1 MIMIRNS
8 KIIATLGDA
17 TDKVLRK
24 IVEGAADAV
33 LIDSYYGNNEQ
44 NVERIE
50 KVKTLREEVGRDLA
64 IIYDVDHIYAKNK
77 YKLIRIDDENVDFA
91 CANDVDFV
99 ACPFVGNLEEIT
111 KVKEL
116 IKSHGKNIGII
127 VKIDCKDGY
136 DNLDGILEI
145 ADAIMIN
152 RDELGVDISYE
163 DLPGIQKEIVRRAN
177 EAAKVVILTTQMLY
191 SMVYNPRPTRAEVSD
206 VANAIFDGVDAV
218 MLTEETAIGD
228 YPCEALE
235 TVDRIIR
242 TVEKN
247 NAVDAERFEV
257 EGYKMSISHA
267 VSMTTKHLLEAVDV
281 KSIVTYTK
289 SGTTARFIV
298 RYRPNVPVLA
308 VLPDRESARKLV
320 ITRGIVPYIE
330 PKMLSMEEMLSNAS
344 SYSKKVGL
352 AEVGDL
358 ILITAGQPDTGRG
371 TVPPTDFV
379 YISKVD

>member
-1 MIMIRNS
+1 MIRNS

-33 LIDSYYGNNEQ
+33 LIDSYYGNNKQ
-44 NVERIE
+44 NVERIK
-50 KVKTLREEVGRDLA
+50 KVKALREEAGRDLA

-77 YKLIRIDDENVDFA
+77 YKLIRIDEENVDFA

-116 IKSHGKNIGII
+116 VKSHGKNIGII

-136 DNLDGILEI
+136 DNLDGILAI

-206 VANAIFDGVDAV
+206 VANAIFDGVDAI

-289 SGTTARFIV
+289 SGTTARFIA

-344 SYSKKVGL
+344 VYSKEVGL
-352 AEVGDL
+352 AEVGDS
-358 ILITAGQPDTGRG
+358 ILITAGQPDTGKG

>member
-50 KVKTLREEVGRDLA
+50 KVKALREEAGRDLA

-116 IKSHGKNIGII
+116 VKSHGKNIGII

-136 DNLDGILEI
+136 DNLDDILEI
-145 ADAIMIN
+145 SDAIMIN

-289 SGTTARFIV
+289 SGTTARFIA

-344 SYSKKVGL
+344 LYSKKVGL
-352 AEVGDL
+352 AEVGDS
-358 ILITAGQPDTGRG
+358 ILITAGQPDTGKG

>member
-44 NVERIE
+44 NVERIK
-50 KVKTLREEVGRDLA
+50 KVKALREEAGRDLA

-77 YKLIRIDDENVDFA
+77 YKLIRIDEENVDFA

-116 IKSHGKNIGII
+116 VKSHGKNIGII

-136 DNLDGILEI
+136 DNLEGILAI
-145 ADAIMIN
+145 ADAVMIN
-152 RDELGVDISYE
+152 RDELGIDISYE
-163 DLPGIQKEIVRRAN
+163 DLPGIQKEIVRR
-177 EAAKVVILTTQMLY
+177 
-191 SMVYNPRPTRAEVSD
+191 
-206 VANAIFDGVDAV
+206 
-218 MLTEETAIGD
+218 
-228 YPCEALE
+228 E

-289 SGTTARFIV
+289 SGTTARFIA

-344 SYSKKVGL
+344 EYSKEVGL
-352 AEVGDL
+352 AEVGDS
-358 ILITAGQPDTGRG
+358 ILITAGQPDTGKG

>member
-50 KVKTLREEVGRDLA
+50 KVKALREEAGRDLA

-77 YKLIRIDDENVDFA
+77 YKLIRIDEENVDFA
-91 CANDVDFV
+91 CANEVDFV

-116 IKSHGKNIGII
+116 VKSHGKNIGII

-136 DNLDGILEI
+136 DNLDDILEI

-289 SGTTARFIV
+289 SGTTARFIA

-344 SYSKKVGL
+344 AYSKEVGL
-352 AEVGDL
+352 AEVGDS
-358 ILITAGQPDTGRG
+358 ILITAGQPDTGKG

>member
-1 MIMIRNS
+1 MIRNS

-24 IVEGAADAV
+24 IVGGAADAV

-50 KVKTLREEVGRDLA
+50 KVKSLREEVERDLA

-77 YKLIRIDDENVDFA
+77 YKLIRIDEENVNFA
-91 CANDVDFV
+91 CINDVDFV

-136 DNLDGILEI
+136 DNLDDILEI

-206 VANAIFDGVDAV
+206 VANAIFDGVDAI

-289 SGTTARFIV
+289 SGTTARFIA

-358 ILITAGQPDTGRG
+358 ILITAGQPDTGKG

-379 YISKVD
+379 YVSKVD

>member
-1 MIMIRNS
+1 MIRNS
-8 KIIATLGDA
+8 KIIATIGDA

-50 KVKTLREEVGRDLA
+50 RVKTLREEVGRDLA

-77 YKLIRIDDENVDFA
+77 YKLIRIDEENVDFA

-116 IKSHGKNIGII
+116 VKSHGKNIGII

-136 DNLDGILEI
+136 DNLDDILEI
-145 ADAIMIN
+145 SDAIMIN

-289 SGTTARFIV
+289 SGTTARFIA

-344 SYSKKVGL
+344 AYSKEVGL
-352 AEVGDL
+352 AEVGDS
-358 ILITAGQPDTGRG
+358 ILITAGQPDTGKG

>member
-1 MIMIRNS
+1 MIRNS
-8 KIIATLGDA
+8 KIIATIGDA
-17 TDKVLRK
+17 TDKILRK

-77 YKLIRIDDENVDFA
+77 YKLIRIDEENVDFA

-116 IKSHGKNIGII
+116 VKSHGKNIGII

-136 DNLDGILEI
+136 DNLDDILEI
-145 ADAIMIN
+145 SDAIMIN

-289 SGTTARFIV
+289 SGTTARFIA

-308 VLPDRESARKLV
+308 VLPDRESARKLI

-344 SYSKKVGL
+344 SYSKEVGL
-352 AEVGDL
+352 AEVGDS
-358 ILITAGQPDTGRG
+358 ILITAGQPDTGKG

-379 YISKVD
+379 YVSKVD

>member
-1 MIMIRNS
+1 MIRNS
-8 KIIATLGDA
+8 KIIATIGDA

-50 KVKTLREEVGRDLA
+50 KVKALREEAGRDLA

-116 IKSHGKNIGII
+116 VKSHGKNIGII

-136 DNLDGILEI
+136 DNLDDILEI
-145 ADAIMIN
+145 SDAIMIN

-289 SGTTARFIV
+289 SGTTARFIA

-344 SYSKKVGL
+344 SYSKKVEL

-358 ILITAGQPDTGRG
+358 ILITAGQPDTGKG

-379 YISKVD
+379 YVSKVD

>member
-1 MIMIRNS
+1 MIRNS
-8 KIIATLGDA
+8 KIIATIGDA
-17 TDKVLRK
+17 TDKILRK

-33 LIDSYYGNNEQ
+33 LIDSYYGSSEQ

-50 KVKTLREEVGRDLA
+50 KVKALREEAGRDLA

-77 YKLIRIDDENVDFA
+77 YKLIRIDEENVDFA

-116 IKSHGKNIGII
+116 VKSHGKNIGII

-136 DNLDGILEI
+136 DNLDDILEI

-267 VSMTTKHLLEAVDV
+267 VSMTTKHLLEVVDV

-289 SGTTARFIV
+289 SGTTARFIA

-344 SYSKKVGL
+344 AYSKEVGL
-352 AEVGDL
+352 AEVGDS
-358 ILITAGQPDTGRG
+358 ILITAGQPDTGKG

>member
-1 MIMIRNS
+1 MIRNS
-8 KIIATLGDA
+8 KIIATIGDA

-33 LIDSYYGNNEQ
+33 LIDSYYGSNEQ
-44 NVERIE
+44 NVERIG
-50 KVKTLREEVGRDLA
+50 KVKALREEVGRDLA

-77 YKLIRIDDENVDFA
+77 YKLIRIDEENVDFA
-91 CANDVDFV
+91 CVNDVDFV

-136 DNLDGILEI
+136 DNLDDILEI

-206 VANAIFDGVDAV
+206 VANAIFDGVDAI

-257 EGYKMSISHA
+257 DGYKMSISHA

-289 SGTTARFIV
+289 SGTTARFIA
-298 RYRPNVPVLA
+298 RYRPNIPVLA
-308 VLPDRESARKLV
+308 VLPDRESARKLI

-344 SYSKKVGL
+344 AYSKEVGL
-352 AEVGDL
+352 AEVGDS
-358 ILITAGQPDTGRG
+358 ILITAGQPDTGKG

-379 YISKVD
+379 YISNVD

>member
-1 MIMIRNS
+1 MIRNS
-8 KIIATLGDA
+8 KIIATIGDA
-17 TDKVLRK
+17 TDKVLQK

-44 NVERIE
+44 NIERIE
-50 KVKTLREEVGRDLA
+50 KVKSLREEVGRDLA

-77 YKLIRIDDENVDFA
+77 YKLIKIDEENVDFA

-99 ACPFVGNLEEIT
+99 ACPFVGNLEEIA

-136 DNLDGILEI
+136 DNLDDILEI

-289 SGTTARFIV
+289 SGTTARFIA

-358 ILITAGQPDTGRG
+358 ILITAGQPDTGKG

-379 YISKVD
+379 YVSKVD

>member
-1 MIMIRNS
+1 MIRNS
-8 KIIATLGDA
+8 KIIATIGDA

-50 KVKTLREEVGRDLA
+50 KVKALREEAGRDLA

-77 YKLIRIDDENVDFA
+77 YKLIRIDEENVDFA
-91 CANDVDFV
+91 CVNDVDFV

-111 KVKEL
+111 KVKE
-116 IKSHGKNIGII
+116 IIESHGKNIGII

-289 SGTTARFIV
+289 SGTTARFIA

-344 SYSKKVGL
+344 SYSKKVEL

-358 ILITAGQPDTGRG
+358 ILITAGQPDTGKG

-379 YISKVD
+379 YVSKVD

>member
-1 MIMIRNS
+1 MIRNS
-8 KIIATLGDA
+8 KIIATIGDA
-17 TDKVLRK
+17 TDKILRK

-33 LIDSYYGNNEQ
+33 LIDSYYGSSEQ

-50 KVKTLREEVGRDLA
+50 KVKALREEAGRDLA

-77 YKLIRIDDENVDFA
+77 YKLIRIDEENVDFA

-116 IKSHGKNIGII
+116 VKSHGKNIGII

-136 DNLDGILEI
+136 DNLDDILEI

-257 EGYKMSISHA
+257 AEYKMSISHA

-289 SGTTARFIV
+289 SGTTARFIA
-298 RYRPNVPVLA
+298 RYRPNIPVLA
-308 VLPDRESARKLV
+308 VLPDRESARKLI

-344 SYSKKVGL
+344 AYSKDVGL
-352 AEVGDL
+352 AEVGDS
-358 ILITAGQPDTGRG
+358 ILITAGQPDTGKG

>member
-1 MIMIRNS
+1 MIRNS
-8 KIIATLGDA
+8 KIIATIGDA

-44 NVERIE
+44 NIERIE
-50 KVKTLREEVGRDLA
+50 KVKSLREEVGRDLA

-77 YKLIRIDDENVDFA
+77 YKLIKIDEENVDFA

-111 KVKEL
+111 KVKEI

-235 TVDRIIR
+235 TLDRIIR

-267 VSMTTKHLLEAVDV
+267 VSMMTKHLLEAVDV

-289 SGTTARFIV
+289 SGTTARFIA

-358 ILITAGQPDTGRG
+358 ILITAGQPDTGKG

-379 YISKVD
+379 YVSKVD

>member
-1 MIMIRNS
+1 MIRNS

-50 KVKTLREEVGRDLA
+50 KVKSLREEVERDLA

-77 YKLIRIDDENVDFA
+77 YKLIRIDEENVNFA
-91 CANDVDFV
+91 CVNDVDFV
-99 ACPFVGNLEEIT
+99 ACPFVGNLEEIM

-235 TVDRIIR
+235 TLDRIIR

-289 SGTTARFIV
+289 SGTTARFIA

-352 AEVGDL
+352 AKVGDL
-358 ILITAGQPDTGRG
+358 ILITAGQPDTGKG

-379 YISKVD
+379 YVSKVD

>member
-1 MIMIRNS
+1 MIRNS
-8 KIIATLGDA
+8 KIIATMGDA

-50 KVKTLREEVGRDLA
+50 KVKALREEVGRDLA

-77 YKLIRIDDENVDFA
+77 YKLIRIDEENVDFA
-91 CANDVDFV
+91 CVNDVDFV

-111 KVKEL
+111 NVKEL

-136 DNLDGILEI
+136 DNLDDILEI

-206 VANAIFDGVDAV
+206 VANAIFDGVDAI

-289 SGTTARFIV
+289 SGTTARFIA

-344 SYSKKVGL
+344 AYSKEVGL
-352 AEVGDL
+352 AEVGDS
-358 ILITAGQPDTGRG
+358 ILITAGQPDTGKG

>member
-50 KVKTLREEVGRDLA
+50 RVKTLREEVGRDLA

-77 YKLIRIDDENVDFA
+77 YKLIRIDEENVDFA
-91 CANDVDFV
+91 CVNDVDFV

-111 KVKEL
+111 NVKEL

-289 SGTTARFIV
+289 SGTTARFIA

-344 SYSKKVGL
+344 AYSKEVGL
-352 AEVGDL
+352 AEVGDS
-358 ILITAGQPDTGRG
+358 ILITAGQPDTGKG

>member
-1 MIMIRNS
+1 MIRNS
-8 KIIATLGDA
+8 KIIATIGDA
-17 TDKVLRK
+17 TDKILRK

-50 KVKTLREEVGRDLA
+50 KVKALREESGRDLA

-77 YKLIRIDDENVDFA
+77 YKLIRIDEENVDFA

-116 IKSHGKNIGII
+116 VKSHGKNIGII

-136 DNLDGILEI
+136 DNLDDILEI

-218 MLTEETAIGD
+218 MLTEETATGD

-257 EGYKMSISHA
+257 DGYKMSISHA

-281 KSIVTYTK
+281 KNIVIYTK
-289 SGTTARFIV
+289 SGTTARFIA
-298 RYRPNVPVLA
+298 RYRPNIPVLA
-308 VLPDRESARKLV
+308 VLPDRESARRLI

-344 SYSKKVGL
+344 VYSKEVGL
-352 AEVGDL
+352 AEVGDS
-358 ILITAGQPDTGRG
+358 ILITAGQPDTGKG

>member
-1 MIMIRNS
+1 MIRNS
-8 KIIATLGDA
+8 KIIATIGDA

-44 NVERIE
+44 NIERIE
-50 KVKTLREEVGRDLA
+50 EVKSLREEVGRDLA

-77 YKLIRIDDENVDFA
+77 YKLIKIDGENVDFA

-111 KVKEL
+111 KVKEI

-136 DNLDGILEI
+136 ENLDDILEI

-289 SGTTARFIV
+289 SGTTARFIA

-344 SYSKKVGL
+344 SYSKKVEL

-358 ILITAGQPDTGRG
+358 ILITAGQPDTGKG

-379 YISKVD
+379 YVSKVD

>member
-1 MIMIRNS
+1 MIRNS
-8 KIIATLGDA
+8 KIIATIGDA

-33 LIDSYYGNNEQ
+33 LIDSYYGSNEQ

-50 KVKTLREEVGRDLA
+50 KVKALREEVGRDLA

-77 YKLIRIDDENVDFA
+77 YKLRRIDEENVDFA
-91 CANDVDFV
+91 CVNDVDFV

-116 IKSHGKNIGII
+116 IKSHKKNIGII

-136 DNLDGILEI
+136 DNLDDILEI

-235 TVDRIIR
+235 TLDRIIR

-289 SGTTARFIV
+289 SGTTARFIA

-358 ILITAGQPDTGRG
+358 ILITAGQPDTGKG

-379 YISKVD
+379 YVSKVD

>member
-50 KVKTLREEVGRDLA
+50 KVKALREESGRDLA

-77 YKLIRIDDENVDFA
+77 YKLIRIDEENVDFA

-136 DNLDGILEI
+136 DNLDDILEI

-289 SGTTARFIV
+289 SGTTARFIA

-344 SYSKKVGL
+344 TYSKEVGL
-352 AEVGDL
+352 AEVGDS
-358 ILITAGQPDTGRG
+358 ILITAGQPDTGKG
-371 TVPPTDFV
+371 IVPPTDFV

>member
-50 KVKTLREEVGRDLA
+50 RVKTLREEEGRDLA

-77 YKLIRIDDENVDFA
+77 YKLIRIDEENVDFA

-136 DNLDGILEI
+136 DNLDGILTI

-191 SMVYNPRPTRAEVSD
+191 SMIYNPRPTRAEVSD

-289 SGTTARFIV
+289 SGTTARFIA

-344 SYSKKVGL
+344 AYSKEVGL
-352 AEVGDL
+352 AEVGDS
-358 ILITAGQPDTGRG
+358 ILITAGQPDTGKG
-371 TVPPTDFV
+371 IVPPTDFV

>member
-1 MIMIRNS
+1 MIRNS

-44 NVERIE
+44 NVERIK
-50 KVKTLREEVGRDLA
+50 KVKALREEAGRDLA

-77 YKLIRIDDENVDFA
+77 YKLIRIDEENVEFA
-91 CANDVDFV
+91 CVNDVDFV
-99 ACPFVGNLEEIT
+99 ACPFVGNLDEIK

-116 IKSHGKNIGII
+116 IKLHGKNIGII

-136 DNLDGILEI
+136 DNLDDILKI

-257 EGYKMSISHA
+257 DGYKMSISHA

-281 KSIVTYTK
+281 TNIVTYTK
-289 SGTTARFIV
+289 SGTTARFIA

-308 VLPDRESARKLV
+308 VLPDRESARKLI

-344 SYSKKVGL
+344 AYSKEVGL
-352 AEVGDL
+352 AEVGDS
-358 ILITAGQPDTGRG
+358 ILITAGQPDTGKG

>member
-50 KVKTLREEVGRDLA
+50 KVKSLREEVGRDLA

-77 YKLIRIDDENVDFA
+77 YKLIRIDEENVDFA

-116 IKSHGKNIGII
+116 VKSHGKNIGII

-136 DNLDGILEI
+136 DNLDGILAI

-206 VANAIFDGVDAV
+206 VANAIFDGVDAI

-289 SGTTARFIV
+289 SGTTARFIA

-344 SYSKKVGL
+344 VYSKEVGL
-352 AEVGDL
+352 AEVGDS
-358 ILITAGQPDTGRG
+358 ILITAGQPDTGKG

>member
-1 MIMIRNS
+1 MIRNS

-33 LIDSYYGNNEQ
+33 LIDSYYGSNEQ

-50 KVKTLREEVGRDLA
+50 KVKALREEVGRDLA

-77 YKLIRIDDENVDFA
+77 YKLIRIDEENVDFA

-136 DNLDGILEI
+136 DNLDDILEI
-145 ADAIMIN
+145 SDAIMIN

-257 EGYKMSISHA
+257 AEYKMSISHA

-289 SGTTARFIV
+289 SGTTARFIA
-298 RYRPNVPVLA
+298 RYRPNIPVLA
-308 VLPDRESARKLV
+308 VLPDRESARKLI

-344 SYSKKVGL
+344 AYSKEVGL
-352 AEVGDL
+352 AEVGDS
-358 ILITAGQPDTGRG
+358 ILITAGQPDTGKG

>member
-1 MIMIRNS
+1 MIRNS
-8 KIIATLGDA
+8 KIIATIGDA
-17 TDKVLRK
+17 TDKILRK

-50 KVKTLREEVGRDLA
+50 KVKALREESGRDLA

-77 YKLIRIDDENVDFA
+77 YKLIRIDEENVDFA

-116 IKSHGKNIGII
+116 VKSHGKNIGII

-136 DNLDGILEI
+136 DNLDDILEI

-206 VANAIFDGVDAV
+206 VANAIFDGVDAI

-257 EGYKMSISHA
+257 DGYKMSISHA

-289 SGTTARFIV
+289 SGTTARFIA

-344 SYSKKVGL
+344 EYSK
-352 AEVGDL
+352 EVGDS
-358 ILITAGQPDTGRG
+358 ILITAGQPDTGKG

>member
-1 MIMIRNS
+1 MIRNS
-8 KIIATLGDA
+8 KIIATIGDA
-17 TDKVLRK
+17 TDKILRK

-50 KVKTLREEVGRDLA
+50 KVKALREESGRDLA

-77 YKLIRIDDENVDFA
+77 YKLIRIDEENVDFA
-91 CANDVDFV
+91 CVNDVDFV
-99 ACPFVGNLEEIT
+99 ACPFVGNLDEIT

-136 DNLDGILEI
+136 DNLDDILEI

-206 VANAIFDGVDAV
+206 VANAIFDGVDAI

-289 SGTTARFIV
+289 SGTTARFIA

-344 SYSKKVGL
+344 AYSKEIGL
-352 AEVGDL
+352 AEVGDS
-358 ILITAGQPDTGRG
+358 ILITAGQPDTGKG

>member
-1 MIMIRNS
+1 MIRNS

-50 KVKTLREEVGRDLA
+50 KVKALREEAGRDLA

-136 DNLDGILEI
+136 DNLDDILEI

-289 SGTTARFIV
+289 SGTTARFIA

-344 SYSKKVGL
+344 LYSKKVGL
-352 AEVGDL
+352 AEVGDS
-358 ILITAGQPDTGRG
+358 ILITAGQPDTGKG

>member
-1 MIMIRNS
+1 MIRNS
-8 KIIATLGDA
+8 KIIATIGDA

-24 IVEGAADAV
+24 IVEDAADAV
-33 LIDSYYGNNEQ
+33 LIDSYYGSNEQ
-44 NVERIE
+44 NIERIE
-50 KVKTLREEVGRDLA
+50 KVKSLREEVGRDLA

-77 YKLIRIDDENVDFA
+77 YKLIRIDEENVDFA

-136 DNLDGILEI
+136 DNLDEILKI

-267 VSMTTKHLLEAVDV
+267 VSMMTKHLLEAVDV

-289 SGTTARFIV
+289 SGTTARFIA

-344 SYSKKVGL
+344 VYSKEIGL
-352 AEVGDL
+352 AEVGDS
-358 ILITAGQPDTGRG
+358 ILITAGQPDTGKG

>member
-1 MIMIRNS
+1 MIRNS
-8 KIIATLGDA
+8 KIIATIGDA

-50 KVKTLREEVGRDLA
+50 KVKALREESGRDLA

-77 YKLIRIDDENVDFA
+77 YKLIRIDEENVDFA

-116 IKSHGKNIGII
+116 VKSHGKNIGII

-136 DNLDGILEI
+136 DNLDDILEI

-289 SGTTARFIV
+289 SGTTARFIA

-330 PKMLSMEEMLSNAS
+330 PKILSMEEMLSNAS
-344 SYSKKVGL
+344 AYSKKVGL
-352 AEVGDL
+352 VEVGDL
-358 ILITAGQPDTGRG
+358 ILITAGQPDTGKG

>member
-50 KVKTLREEVGRDLA
+50 RVKTLREEVGRDLA

-77 YKLIRIDDENVDFA
+77 YKLIRIDEENVDFA

-116 IKSHGKNIGII
+116 VKSHGKNIGII

-136 DNLDGILEI
+136 DNLDDILEI
-145 ADAIMIN
+145 SDAIMIN

-289 SGTTARFIV
+289 SGTTARFIA

-344 SYSKKVGL
+344 AYSKEVGL
-352 AEVGDL
+352 AEVGDS
-358 ILITAGQPDTGRG
+358 ILITAGQPDTGKG
-371 TVPPTDFV
+371 IVPPTDFV

>member
-50 KVKTLREEVGRDLA
+50 KVKSLREEVGRDLA

-77 YKLIRIDDENVDFA
+77 YKLIKIDGENVDFA

-111 KVKEL
+111 KVKEI

-136 DNLDGILEI
+136 DNLDDILEI

-289 SGTTARFIV
+289 SGTTARFIA

-358 ILITAGQPDTGRG
+358 ILITAGQPDTGKG

-379 YISKVD
+379 YVSKVD

>member
-33 LIDSYYGNNEQ
+33 LIDSYYGSSEQ

-50 KVKTLREEVGRDLA
+50 KVKALREEAGRDLA

-77 YKLIRIDDENVDFA
+77 YKLIRIDEENVDFA

-116 IKSHGKNIGII
+116 VKSHGKNIGII

-136 DNLDGILEI
+136 DNLDDILEI

-289 SGTTARFIV
+289 SGTTARFIA

-344 SYSKKVGL
+344 AYSKEVGL
-352 AEVGDL
+352 AEVGDS
-358 ILITAGQPDTGRG
+358 ILITAGQPDTGKG

>member
-33 LIDSYYGNNEQ
+33 LIDSYYGSNEQ

-50 KVKTLREEVGRDLA
+50 KVKALREEVGRDLA

-77 YKLIRIDDENVDFA
+77 YKLIRIDEENVDFA
-91 CANDVDFV
+91 CVNNVDFV

-136 DNLDGILEI
+136 DNLDDILGI

-257 EGYKMSISHA
+257 AEYKMSISHA

-289 SGTTARFIV
+289 SGTTARFIA
-298 RYRPNVPVLA
+298 RYRPNIPVLA
-308 VLPDRESARKLV
+308 VLPDRESARKLI

-344 SYSKKVGL
+344 AYSKEVGL
-352 AEVGDL
+352 AEVGDS
-358 ILITAGQPDTGRG
+358 ILITAGQPDTGKG

>member
-1 MIMIRNS
+1 MIRNS

-24 IVEGAADAV
+24 IVGGAADAV

-50 KVKTLREEVGRDLA
+50 KVKSLREEVERDLA

-77 YKLIRIDDENVDFA
+77 YKLIRIDEENVNFA
-91 CANDVDFV
+91 CINDVDFV

-177 EAAKVVILTTQMLY
+177 EAAKFVILTTQMLY

-228 YPCEALE
+228 
-235 TVDRIIR
+235 
-242 TVEKN
+242 
-247 NAVDAERFEV
+247 
-257 EGYKMSISHA
+257 
-267 VSMTTKHLLEAVDV
+267 MTTKHLLEAVDV

-289 SGTTARFIV
+289 SGTTARFIA

-358 ILITAGQPDTGRG
+358 ILITAGQPDTGKG

-379 YISKVD
+379 YVSKVD

>member
-1 MIMIRNS
+1 MIRNS
-8 KIIATLGDA
+8 KIIATIGDA

-50 KVKTLREEVGRDLA
+50 KVKALREESGRDLA

-77 YKLIRIDDENVDFA
+77 YKLIRIDEENVDFA
-91 CANDVDFV
+91 CVNDVDFV

-136 DNLDGILEI
+136 DNLDDILEI

-218 MLTEETAIGD
+218 MLTEETATGD

-289 SGTTARFIV
+289 SGTTARFIA

-358 ILITAGQPDTGRG
+358 ILITAGQPDTGKG
-371 TVPPTDFV
+371 IVPPTDFV
-379 YISKVD
+379 YVSKVD

>member
-1 MIMIRNS
+1 MIRNS
-8 KIIATLGDA
+8 KIIATIGDA

-33 LIDSYYGNNEQ
+33 LIDSYYGSNEQ
-44 NVERIE
+44 NIERIE
-50 KVKTLREEVGRDLA
+50 KVKSLREEVGRDLA

-77 YKLIRIDDENVDFA
+77 YKLIRIDEENVDFA
-91 CANDVDFV
+91 CVNDVDFV

-116 IKSHGKNIGII
+116 VKSHGKNIGII

-136 DNLDGILEI
+136 DNLDDILEI
-145 ADAIMIN
+145 SDAIMIN

-235 TVDRIIR
+235 TLDRIIR

-289 SGTTARFIV
+289 SGTTARFIA

-358 ILITAGQPDTGRG
+358 ILITAGQPDTGKG

>member
-1 MIMIRNS
+1 MIRNS
-8 KIIATLGDA
+8 KIIATIGDA

-50 KVKTLREEVGRDLA
+50 KVKALREEAGRDLA

-77 YKLIRIDDENVDFA
+77 YKLIRIDEENVDFA

-116 IKSHGKNIGII
+116 VKSHEKNIGII

-136 DNLDGILEI
+136 DNLDDILEI
-145 ADAIMIN
+145 SDAIMIN

-289 SGTTARFIV
+289 SGTTARFIA

-344 SYSKKVGL
+344 EYSKEVGL
-352 AEVGDL
+352 AEVGDS
-358 ILITAGQPDTGRG
+358 ILITAGQPDTGKG

>member
-50 KVKTLREEVGRDLA
+50 RVKTLREEEGRDLA

-77 YKLIRIDDENVDFA
+77 YKLIRIDEENVDFA

-111 KVKEL
+111 KVKEI

-289 SGTTARFIV
+289 SGTTARFIA

-344 SYSKKVGL
+344 AYSKEVGL
-352 AEVGDL
+352 AEVGDS
-358 ILITAGQPDTGRG
+358 ILITAGQPDTGKG

>member
-1 MIMIRNS
+1 MIRNS
-8 KIIATLGDA
+8 KIIATIGDA

-33 LIDSYYGNNEQ
+33 LIDSYYGSNEQ

-50 KVKTLREEVGRDLA
+50 KVKALREEVGRDLA

-77 YKLIRIDDENVDFA
+77 YKLIRIDEENVDFA
-91 CANDVDFV
+91 CVNDVDFV

-177 EAAKVVILTTQMLY
+177 EAAKV
-191 SMVYNPRPTRAEVSD
+191 
-206 VANAIFDGVDAV
+206 
-218 MLTEETAIGD
+218 
-228 YPCEALE
+228 E

-257 EGYKMSISHA
+257 AEYKMSISHA

-281 KSIVTYTK
+281 KNIVTYTK
-289 SGTTARFIV
+289 SGTTARFIA
-298 RYRPNVPVLA
+298 RYRPNIPVLA
-308 VLPDRESARKLV
+308 VLPDRESARKLI

-344 SYSKKVGL
+344 AYSKEVGL
-352 AEVGDL
+352 AEVGDS
-358 ILITAGQPDTGRG
+358 ILITAGQPDTGKG